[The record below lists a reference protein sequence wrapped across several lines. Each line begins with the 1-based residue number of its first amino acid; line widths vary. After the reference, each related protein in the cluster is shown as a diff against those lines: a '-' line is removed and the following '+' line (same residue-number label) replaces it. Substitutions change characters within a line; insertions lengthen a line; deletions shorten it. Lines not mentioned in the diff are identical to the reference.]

1 MKSTTVEN
9 STLLIRVL
17 VGQVFFFE
25 GIQKFLFPEALGV
38 GRFMHIGIPA
48 PEIMAPFVGVVEIVG
63 GALVLVGLFT
73 RLASVALLI
82 DILTAIATTKIPM
95 LIHSGFWAMMHEARV
110 DFSMVLGLVFLLI
123 AGSQGWSMERL
134 LNKGRRKP
142 G

>member
-1 MKSTTVEN
+1 MKPATVEN
-9 STLLIRVL
+9 STLLIRLL
-17 VGQVFFFE
+17 VGQVFLFE

-38 GRFMHIGIPA
+38 GRFIHIGIPA

-63 GALVLVGLFT
+63 GGLVLVGLFT

-82 DILTAIATTKIPM
+82 DILTAIATTKSPM